1 MQGIFGTIRQRMAA
15 LEPMARVWGWFEQSK
30 TFELSGRTLELA
42 PGDQIRFSESNRHI
56 GAYKGEIGRIMA
68 IDGDVLTVS
77 SQSGSDIKVDTR
89 EFKGIDYGYTLFRS
103 DFKS

>member
-1 MQGIFGTIRQRMAA
+1 MESKLFCWI
-15 LEPMARVWGWFEQSK
+15 LKWG
-30 TFELSGRTLELA
+30 TLELA
-42 PGDQIRFSESNRHI
+42 RGDQIRFTESNRHI
-56 GAYKGEIGRIMA
+56 RAYKGEIGRIMA
-68 IDGDVLTVS
+68 IDGDVLTVR